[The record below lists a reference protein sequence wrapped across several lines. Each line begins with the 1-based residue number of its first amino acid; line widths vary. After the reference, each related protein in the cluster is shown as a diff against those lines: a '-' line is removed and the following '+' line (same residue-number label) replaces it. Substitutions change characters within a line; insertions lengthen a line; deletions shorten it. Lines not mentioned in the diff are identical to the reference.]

1 VKTPPLAGRGAECE
15 LSGRR
20 TCYEAKTLELLKQRI
35 ECNDVGRV
43 SGEAGGKS
51 MEMAACTKPPRAAK
65 PALDDV
71 EMGATGCAEDDERS
85 TSKQK
90 EIIEDE
96 GEGVRRWWVKS

>member
-1 VKTPPLAGRGAECE
+1 
-15 LSGRR
+15 
-20 TCYEAKTLELLKQRI
+20 
-35 ECNDVGRV
+35 
-43 SGEAGGKS
+43 
-51 MEMAACTKPPRAAK
+51 
-65 PALDDV
+65 LDDV